1 MKKTYED
8 AVYPAQLVR
17 TWSREEQYAY
27 WAMLIITDDRSIPD
41 DAPTPNKSA
50 RIYSRRRSGMS
61 EFVTVQAAKPFWAE
75 LALWLEKRQHPNID
89 AEIAQA
95 TEEAAF
101 WKKTAVDLE
110 DDIEHCDP
118 DDEEHYSGLRN
129 KWMNALA
136 LHHSAQ
142 EHLETLLN
150 QK

>member
-27 WAMLIITDDRSIPD
+27 
-41 DAPTPNKSA
+41 
-50 RIYSRRRSGMS
+50 
-61 EFVTVQAAKPFWAE
+61 
-75 LALWLEKRQHPNID
+75 
-89 AEIAQA
+89 
-95 TEEAAF
+95 
-101 WKKTAVDLE
+101 
-110 DDIEHCDP
+110 CDP